1 MPKNRSDSS
10 STSGPTIQQEDW
22 RQCPEEIRRE
32 VALIRLEKAALV
44 NREGGSGLWRDLS
57 WELARFAGP
66 LSKRLRRSV

>member
-1 MPKNRSDSS
+1 MY
-10 STSGPTIQQEDW
+10 GMVQQEDW
-22 RQCPEEIRRE
+22 RQYPEEIRRE

-57 WELARFAGP
+57 WELARFAGL